1 MAEYWATAAVRPSG
15 DPRLSER
22 AFVVRTRR
30 PRPFTGYSQKVTFS
44 PGRADADVVRIA
56 ERFANVGGRI
66 MLRYLGASVVANAFS
81 ATPATQRSY
90 RRLAHGLETRRR
102 IRMGLPDLYLQRVGL
117 LASFIERN
125 FDFAAPGS
133 VLEIGTGWV
142 HWESL
147 ITRLACDADM
157 TMFDVVDNRL
167 FSVFQLYSRALRP
180 QLTAVGLPAARLDRA
195 YAVLDIVDGATSFE
209 EVYAA
214 LSWRYVIDPSGVM
227 EGLPEG
233 TFDLIV
239 SSDVLEH
246 IDRGIL
252 RPFVEK
258 MFRLLR
264 PGALTYHSID
274 LIDHLS
280 YYDRKAPAKLYYRF
294 DGAVWDRW
302 VNSKVQYINRV
313 QRPEW
318 LSLFREAGFDCLS
331 EEVTRGPH
339 GNGKV
344 HPSYAHLSAPDLET
358 NTLMLSFRKPG

>member
-1 MAEYWATAAVRPSG
+1 
-15 DPRLSER
+15 
-22 AFVVRTRR
+22 
-30 PRPFTGYSQKVTFS
+30 
-44 PGRADADVVRIA
+44 
-56 ERFANVGGRI
+56 

-81 ATPATQRSY
+81 ATPTTQRSY
-90 RRLAHGLETRRR
+90 RRLANGFETWRRT
-102 IRMGLPDLYLQRVGL
+102 RMGLPELYVARVGL

-125 FDFAAPGS
+125 LNFTADDS

-147 ITRLACDADM
+147 ITRLVCDARV

-167 FSVFQLYSRALRP
+167 FPVFKLYAQAVRP
-180 QLTAVGLPAARLDRA
+180 LLATIGLPAGRIDKA
-195 YAVLDIVDGATSFE
+195 YALLDAVERATSFE
-209 EVYAA
+209 EVYSA
-214 LSWRYVIDPSGVM
+214 LSFDYVIDPSGTM
-227 EGLPEG
+227 ESLSEG

-246 IDRGIL
+246 IDRAIL

-280 YYDRKAPAKLYYRF
+280 YYDPKAPAKLYYRF
-294 DGAVWDRW
+294 DGAVWDKW

-318 LSLFREAGFDCLS
+318 LALFQEAGFDLVS
-331 EEVTRGPH
+331 EDVTHGPH
-339 GNGKV
+339 GNAKV
-344 HPSYAHLSAPDLET
+344 HPSYANLSSAELET
-358 NTLMLSFRKPG
+358 NTLMLAFRKPG

>member
-1 MAEYWATAAVRPSG
+1 
-15 DPRLSER
+15 
-22 AFVVRTRR
+22 
-30 PRPFTGYSQKVTFS
+30 
-44 PGRADADVVRIA
+44 
-56 ERFANVGGRI
+56 

-81 ATPATQRSY
+81 ATPTTQRSY
-90 RRLAHGLETRRR
+90 RKLANGLETWRRT
-102 IRMGLPDLYLQRVGL
+102 RMGLPELYVTRIGL

-125 FDFAAPGS
+125 LNLTADSS

-147 ITRLACDADM
+147 ITSLVCDARV

-167 FSVFQLYSRALRP
+167 FQVFKLYVEALRP
-180 QLTAVGLPAARLDRA
+180 SLDTIGLPAGRIDKAHALLE
-195 YAVLDIVDGATSFE
+195 VVEGATSFQQ
-209 EVYAA
+209 VYSA
-214 LSWRYVIDPSGVM
+214 LSWDYVIDPSGTM
-227 EGLPEG
+227 EDLGEG

-246 IDRGIL
+246 IDRAIL
-252 RPFVEK
+252 RPFIEK

-280 YYDRKAPAKLYYRF
+280 YYDPKAPAKLYYRF
-294 DGAVWDRW
+294 DGAVWDKW

-318 LSLFREAGFDCLS
+318 LSLFREAGFDVVS
-331 EEVTRGPH
+331 EDVTQGPH
-339 GNGKV
+339 GNAKV
-344 HPSYAHLSAPDLET
+344 HPSYASLSATELEM
-358 NTLMLSFRKPG
+358 NTLMLAFRKPG